1 MCERASVSRADRVAS
16 LALVFALGDPSQH
29 RQGLGMAGVA
39 AFRRCDEDAGVEE
52 DLHQRVQAPS
62 ARSSRALSM
71 TASQSAQAV
80 LVPW

>member
-1 MCERASVSRADRVAS
+1 
-16 LALVFALGDPSQH
+16 
-29 RQGLGMAGVA
+29 MAGVA